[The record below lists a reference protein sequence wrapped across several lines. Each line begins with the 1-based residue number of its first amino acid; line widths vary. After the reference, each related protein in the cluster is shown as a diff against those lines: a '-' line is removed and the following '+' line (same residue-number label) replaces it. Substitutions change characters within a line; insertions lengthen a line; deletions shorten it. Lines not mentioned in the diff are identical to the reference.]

1 MSGSSHSIIDG
12 YTPSIL
18 NTFKN
23 QTNIFEP
30 ESKSLAIYWLILE
43 SIQR

>member
-1 MSGSSHSIIDG
+1 MSGSSRSIIDG

-23 QTNIFEP
+23 QTSIFAP
-30 ESKSLAIYWLILE
+30 EVKSLAIYWLILE
-43 SIQR
+43 NIQR